1 MAIIIKLIEDFKA
14 GVNSWKHVKN
24 SFDNWRRSSGCSVRL
39 LVDDVSKKLEV
50 AGKDYTSQWP
60 TRYSYADIKR
70 ITNQFMEKLG
80 QGGYGTVYKG
90 MLSHEIFVAVK
101 VLNNSRGNGEDFIN
115 ELGTIGKICH
125 VNIVYLVGFC
135 ADGFAR
141 ALVYRFLP
149 NDSLEK
155 NLGKVSYK
163 ATSQMF
169 IVMERCCLK
178 WLKGERTMLQLKTLA
193 KCTFQSGS
201 INSLEQG
208 QKLWIQVDKDE
219 DAKIAK
225 KLTIMGDTTMILSLG
240 GQNVK

>member
-1 MAIIIKLIEDFKA
+1 M
-14 GVNSWKHVKN
+14 
-24 SFDNWRRSSGCSVRL
+24 
-39 LVDDVSKKLEV
+39 
-50 AGKDYTSQWP
+50 
-60 TRYSYADIKR
+60 
-70 ITNQFMEKLG
+70 
-80 QGGYGTVYKG
+80 YKG
-90 MLSHEIFVAVK
+90 TLSHEIFVAVK
-101 VLNNSRGNGEDFIN
+101 VLNNSKGNGEDFIN

-141 ALVYRFLP
+141 ALVYKFLP

-155 NLGKVSYK
+155 NLGKVPYK

-169 IVMERCCLK
+169 TVMERCCLK
-178 WLKGERTMLQLKTLA
+178 WLEGERMMLQLKTLA

-208 QKLWIQVDKDE
+208 QKLWIQVDKDG

-225 KLTIMGDTTMILSLG
+225 KLTIMGFGAFNGI
-240 GQNVK
+240 Q